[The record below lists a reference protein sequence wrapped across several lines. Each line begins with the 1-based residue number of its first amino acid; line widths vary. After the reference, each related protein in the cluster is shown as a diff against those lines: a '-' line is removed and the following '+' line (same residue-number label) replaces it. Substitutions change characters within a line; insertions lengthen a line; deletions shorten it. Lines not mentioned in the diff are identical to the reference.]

1 MYPDGL
7 IEIGGKSYVTLYG
20 ICIAIGIIL
29 CIMTLHFLGN
39 KLKVNKQFLS
49 LVETIAYCAILVGF
63 FSAAVFQGIY
73 TYIETGIFSLNSGIT
88 FLGGL
93 IGGVVSFIAIY
104 LVLRKKATGRITDIL
119 PIAPCCILI
128 AHSLGR
134 LGCFFAGCCG
144 GIRTDSWLGIK
155 FPGTFVKVYPTQLFE
170 AIFLL
175 VFFIVLSLLVYKKNF
190 KYTFVA
196 YLGGYGIWRF
206 LIEFL
211 RGDNRGEFVGNISPS
226 QFWALLMIILAVP
239 TYFFLKYLF
248 TNRAKELEDIK
259 EEVLEETI

>member
-1 MYPDGL
+1 MFPDGL

-20 ICIAIGIIL
+20 ICIAIGVVL

-63 FSAAVFQGIY
+63 FSAALFQGIY
-73 TYIETGIFSLNSGIT
+73 TYIDTGVFSLNSGIT

-93 IGGVVSFIAIY
+93 IGGVVSFIGIY

-144 GIRTDSWLGIK
+144 GIQTDSWLGIQ
-155 FPGTFVKVYPTQLFE
+155 FPNTFYKVYPTQLFE
-170 AIFLL
+170 SIFLL
-175 VFFIVLSLLVYKKNF
+175 IAFIVLSLLVYYKNF

-196 YLGGYGIWRF
+196 YLGAYGIWRF
-206 LIEFL
+206 LIEFI
-211 RGDNRGEFVGNISPS
+211 RGDERGSFIGSISPS
-226 QFWALLMIILAVP
+226 QFWALLMVALAIPV
-239 TYFFLKYLF
+239 FFLLKYLF
-248 TNRAKELEDIK
+248 KGRKQELENINEK
-259 EEVLEETI
+259 VITE